1 MRAKRQKPQIRQVA
15 IQKHENLCQ
24 SLQKQEWAG
33 SDSWATLPLKDMKVE
48 VQRPWLPPR
57 GSTTGVLGLR
67 LSALPSAAASDD
79 RAYFRSNC
87 LGEGLRVVLTFLWRQ
102 KKKKGKCTRK
112 WGLRCLWINITMEGW
127 GAQVFQG
134 MTQHTPLIWSQ
145 NSRGPK
151 GCKINK

>member
-102 KKKKGKCTRK
+102 KKKKREMYKEM
-112 WGLRCLWINITMEGW
+112 GLKVPMNKYNYGRMGSTSIPRNDPT
-127 GAQVFQG
+127 
-134 MTQHTPLIWSQ
+134 HTPDLKPKFQRSKGMQ
-145 NSRGPK
+145 NK
-151 GCKINK
+151 